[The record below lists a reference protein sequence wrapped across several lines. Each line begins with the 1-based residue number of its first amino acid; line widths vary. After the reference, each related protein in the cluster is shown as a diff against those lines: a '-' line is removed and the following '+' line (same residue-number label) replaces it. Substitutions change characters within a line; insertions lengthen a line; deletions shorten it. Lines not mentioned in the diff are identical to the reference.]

1 MFRIGGDREKV
12 EYIFELTDFILTEL
26 DPELG
31 TAQPLLVTLSKTKTQ
46 IPQKAVV
53 NSDQLY
59 IPSYFNFEFCRHFQS
74 HNCTL

>member
-31 TAQPLLVTLSKTKTQ
+31 TAQPLLVILFDCYYCSGS
-46 IPQKAVV
+46 
-53 NSDQLY
+53 N
-59 IPSYFNFEFCRHFQS
+59 
-74 HNCTL
+74 